1 MYKIRL
7 IISVYTIG
15 IYKYIFLYFKTKCAI
30 YSKTVKRLKKVSKL
44 IEKMMGLKKI
54 LVLTVF
60 GNFFKDVDI
69 ILQEIKLMWN

>member
-30 YSKTVKRLKKVSKL
+30 YRKTVKRLKKKVSKL

-54 LVLTVF
+54 LVSTVC
-60 GNFFKDVDI
+60 GNFFKM
-69 ILQEIKLMWN
+69 LT